1 MLKKILLF
9 STVLALIFVAYQLYQ
24 TGSDNRKQTSADK
37 IVISDQSEQ
46 PLFDLI
52 HHNLTAINQKK
63 IDDYL
68 TTLVPTARKDSQKEI
83 RAFLDSYTVKI
94 SLDGFRVLKKDKT
107 HCLVETK
114 QKTTNLGKNKYR
126 DHIATANHTLKKV
139 EGKWLIAST
148 TMIDTTFLD

>member
-37 IVISDQSEQ
+37 IVIADQSEQ

-52 HHNLTAINQKK
+52 HHNLIAINQKK

-114 QKTTNLGKNKYR
+114 QKTTSIQFHLSLIR
-126 DHIATANHTLKKV
+126 LRLK
-139 EGKWLIAST
+139 S
-148 TMIDTTFLD
+148 M

>member
-24 TGSDNRKQTSADK
+24 TGSDDPKQTSVDK

-94 SLDGFRVLKKDKT
+94 SLDG
-107 HCLVETK
+107 
-114 QKTTNLGKNKYR
+114 
-126 DHIATANHTLKKV
+126 
-139 EGKWLIAST
+139 
-148 TMIDTTFLD
+148 